1 MSDTRWVVVA
11 FLGAWAILYATF
23 SYDTYE
29 ANKTKREV
37 LKTLQVIA
45 QHGSQEA
52 TKAFI
57 DEFIDKKEQAE
68 VQDETK

>member
-1 MSDTRWVVVA
+1 MSDTGWAAIA
-11 FLGAWAILYATF
+11 FLGVWAILFAAF
-23 SYDTYE
+23 AYDTYE

-45 QHGSQEA
+45 QHGSQEDA
-52 TKAFI
+52 KAFI

-68 VQDETK
+68 KP

>member
-1 MSDTRWVVVA
+1 MSDTGWVVVA
-11 FLGAWAILYATF
+11 VLGVWAILFVAF
-23 SYDTYE
+23 SYETYE

-45 QHGSQEA
+45 RYGSQED

-68 VQDETK
+68 EK

>member
-1 MSDTRWVVVA
+1 MSDTGWVAVVVLGVWVA
-11 FLGAWAILYATF
+11 LFLAF
-23 SYDTYE
+23 SYETYE

-68 VQDETK
+68 GKR

>member
-1 MSDTRWVVVA
+1 MSKTGWVA
-11 FLGAWAILYATF
+11 IAALGVWAILFAAF

-45 QHGSQEA
+45 QHGSQED

-57 DEFIDKKEQAE
+57 AEFIDKKKQAE
-68 VQDETK
+68 KP

>member
-1 MSDTRWVVVA
+1 MSDTGWVAIA
-11 FLGAWAILYATF
+11 FLGVWAILFATF
-23 SYDTYE
+23 SYETYE

-45 QHGSQEA
+45 QHGSQED

-57 DEFIDKKEQAE
+57 DEFIDKKKQAE
-68 VQDETK
+68 GKE

>member
-1 MSDTRWVVVA
+1 MSDTGWVVVA
-11 FLGAWAILYATF
+11 VLGVWAILFVSF

-45 QHGSQEA
+45 QHGSQED

-68 VQDETK
+68 KGNEGN